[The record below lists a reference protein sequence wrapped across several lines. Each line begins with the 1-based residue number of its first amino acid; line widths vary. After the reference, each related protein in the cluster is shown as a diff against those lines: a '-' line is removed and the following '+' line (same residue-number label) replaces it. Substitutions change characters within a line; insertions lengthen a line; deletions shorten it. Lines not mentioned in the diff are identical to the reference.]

1 MNSRNRKSPCCVVEA
16 QSVHAP
22 SLPPSLAH
30 SALRPQGCFDI
41 SEPLP
46 SIRSS
51 GVQAGWIQRY
61 VRINCGVS
69 HPSVKDGLVKSCI
82 CVFLHCG
89 VVVSSVCLSDLCIV
103 VVCLFVFL
111 LPSTSSLGLCVSF
124 QFQVQFIL
132 VRRDSTY

>member
-1 MNSRNRKSPCCVVEA
+1 MNSRNRKSLCCVVEA
-16 QSVHAP
+16 QSVRAP
-22 SLPPSLAH
+22 SLAR

-69 HPSVKDGLVKSCI
+69 HPSVKGGLVKSCI

-103 VVCLFVFL
+103 VVCLFFL
-111 LPSTSSLGLCVSF
+111 LRSTSSLGLCVSF

-132 VRRDSTY
+132 VRRDGTY